1 MPQIQGI
8 QLEMSLKPLYE
19 ERYYLVAFW
28 QPDGIYGVYYS
39 MGRIRVPK

>member
-19 ERYYLVAFW
+19 GEVFSGLCNQMESIGFLLAWVE
-28 QPDGIYGVYYS
+28 S
-39 MGRIRVPK
+39 RVSK